1 MLSPLTSSLTLD
13 RGCYGNRH
21 YNEAEAL
28 QLEGGLAGICT
39 APRASLGSLAASHL
53 AWDKSPEAGSRET
66 WVPGPGV
73 LPP

>member
-1 MLSPLTSSLTLD
+1 MLSPLTSSLTLY

-21 YNEAEAL
+21 SHEAEAL

-39 APRASLGSLAASHL
+39 TPRASLGSLAASYL
-53 AWDKSPEAGSRET
+53 AWDKSPEAGSQET
-66 WVPGPGV
+66 WVLSPGV